1 MDYNKLNTNDFL
13 ADRKII
19 VDISMIFVIVTSI
32 IVSMY
37 IGIFVSFLFGIGT
50 FIIVRVVESFIEK
63 KLLIRNKSRLFA
75 TFIISSLF
83 LILLILGFYK
93 IIVITMAFVSNPNE
107 VINNASLII
116 DSSIRDLPSFLKNYI
131 PSNISDIKNSILSLI
146 KGHLVYIRDFG
157 KETTYIFLNCLFGSV
172 IGIMIGYST
181 FLPSDKILINS
192 FRGRLINL
200 IRSYVDIIIAQ
211 FAISIFN
218 TLMTVIFLYF
228 LKLPF
233 IDIVF
238 PFTKTIIALT
248 FLFGLIPIFGNIIVN
263 LIVFTIGLS
272 VSMTAGVV
280 ALIYL
285 IVIHKFEYFLN
296 ARIIGSRTNSKAWE
310 LLLAMLVMES
320 MFGMIGLIAAPI
332 LYTYL
337 KRELVQIGVI

>member
-1 MDYNKLNTNDFL
+1 
-13 ADRKII
+13 
-19 VDISMIFVIVTSI
+19 
-32 IVSMY
+32 
-37 IGIFVSFLFGIGT
+37 
-50 FIIVRVVESFIEK
+50 
-63 KLLIRNKSRLFA
+63 
-75 TFIISSLF
+75 
-83 LILLILGFYK
+83 
-93 IIVITMAFVSNPNE
+93 
-107 VINNASLII
+107 
-116 DSSIRDLPSFLKNYI
+116 
-131 PSNISDIKNSILSLI
+131 
-146 KGHLVYIRDFG
+146 
-157 KETTYIFLNCLFGSV
+157 
-172 IGIMIGYST
+172 MIGYST